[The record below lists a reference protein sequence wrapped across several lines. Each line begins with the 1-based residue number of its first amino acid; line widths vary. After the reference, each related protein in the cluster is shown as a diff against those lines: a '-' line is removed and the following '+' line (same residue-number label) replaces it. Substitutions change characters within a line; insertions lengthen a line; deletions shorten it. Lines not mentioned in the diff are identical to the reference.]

1 MAKSKYFAV
10 ATEGATTDGR
20 KIQRTW
26 LEQIAANY
34 SQKKYAA
41 RLWLEHIRGI
51 LPDSDFKAYGDV
63 LAVKTEENEEGKLV
77 LYAQI
82 EPTPELVQL
91 NKKRQKLYSSMEIDV
106 DFADTGE
113 AYLTGLA
120 ITDSPASLGTEML
133 QFSAKQ
139 TVNPLAARKSRPENL
154 FSEAVEFSLELED
167 ADDDEP
173 KPSIFS
179 KVKDLL
185 KKTTERT
192 EEEFGDVAHALEA
205 IATETAELEKN
216 FTAALKTSDERYESL
231 SEKFKSEMAELTGK
245 LEAQQQAFTE
255 LVDVLDNTP
264 GTTPRTLASGAQ
276 HEADCL

>member
-106 DFADTGE
+106 EFADTGE

-139 TVNPLAARKSRPENL
+139 AVNPLAARKSRPENL

-192 EEEFGDVAHALEA
+192 EEEFGDVAQALEA

-231 SEKFKSEMAELTGK
+231 SEKFKSEMAELTEK
-245 LEAQQQAFTE
+245 LDAQQQAFTE

-264 GTTPRTLASGAQ
+264 GTTPRTPASGAQ